1 MRQKLLEE
9 CHKVLNDRFFLRLA
23 RNLLPRIRATSASK
37 PYRPFVDFLQLLRR
51 MFAISEKKDGTLAFR
66 YASQIDADGWRKT
79 SKKELARRSKLTD
92 HQVRTCLR
100 IAEDHGLVERR
111 SKGRGPKQGSDLWV
125 RLNFLRLDEMLG
137 GSDDRHAIGARK
149 KSEGYDWADKTP
161 EKEDVLDEGNFT
173 CHYKYYNNSKTIK
186 NNDEKVRKNPASAES
201 FSNIKGN
208 ESRPPADEDRHAFGK
223 VLVEIDEVGLVRV
236 ASSGT
241 EGEVFEIQNRAMEII
256 VYLQGPAFS
265 EVGFPSEGEVNK
277 RVPVRWTER
286 LLKLFLRRVYRDGL
300 DLEFFQSYANEYVS
314 GETPHV
320 CLPTF
325 GKLLEVFPKFKDH
338 FKSRN
343 QRHDL
348 WNSVDEAQSVCR
360 MSFDDE
366 GIENNLRVL
375 LKNKLKFGA
384 ETTVDEA
391 REILAEHLSE
401 TRVRMWRSFEWV
413 APLFAHVHASD
424 LGEEW
429 VEGHLS
435 GLRDLLIDKFRE
447 DPELLLRVQHYCP
460 AFVTRVFD
468 DAFALDQVV
477 GWARNNLR
485 RCEKFYSEN
494 KDVLNDDPDYC

>member
-9 CHKVLNDRFFLRLA
+9 CQKVLNDRFFLRLA

-111 SKGRGPKQGSDLWV
+111 SKGGGKKKGSDLFI

-137 GSDDRHAIGARK
+137 GSDDPHVIGAKK
-149 KSEGYDWADKTP
+149 KSEGYDWAEKKP
-161 EKEDVLDEGNFT
+161 EKEDVLDEGNSPR
-173 CHYKYYNNSKTIK
+173 HYIYNNNSKTIK

-201 FSNIKGN
+201 FSNIKEN

-223 VLVEIDEVGLVRV
+223 VLVEIDEAGLVRV

-256 VYLQGPAFS
+256 AYLQGPAFS

-286 LLKLFLRRVYRDGL
+286 LLKLFFRRVHRDGL
-300 DLEFFQSYANEYVS
+300 DLEFFQSYANECVS

-343 QRHDL
+343 RRHDL
-348 WNSVDEAQSVCR
+348 WHKVNEAQWFCR
-360 MSFDDE
+360 MAFDDK

-375 LKNKLKFGA
+375 LKNKLKFGV
-384 ETTVDEA
+384 ETTIDEA
-391 REILAEHLSE
+391 RERLAEHLSKPM
-401 TRVRMWRSFEWV
+401 VRMRRSFEWV

-429 VEGHLS
+429 VEEHLS
-435 GLRDLLIDKFRE
+435 GLRDLLIGKFRE
-447 DPELLLRVQHYCP
+447 DPELLLRVRHYSP
-460 AFVTRVFD
+460 SFVTRVID
-468 DAFALDQVV
+468 DDFARDQLV
-477 GWARNNLR
+477 GWAQNLLR
-485 RCEKFYSEN
+485 RNKKFHSEN
-494 KDVLNDDPDYC
+494 KDVLNDEPDY